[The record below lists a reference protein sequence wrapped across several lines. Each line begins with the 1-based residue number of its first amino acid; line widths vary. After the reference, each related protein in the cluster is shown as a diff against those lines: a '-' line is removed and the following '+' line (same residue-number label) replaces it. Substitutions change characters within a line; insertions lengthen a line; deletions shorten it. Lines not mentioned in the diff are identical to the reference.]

1 MSTVGE
7 DMKNLRRFYI
17 DGQWVDPLQPN
28 DMEVKNPATEQSVA
42 TISMGTAADID
53 LAVVA
58 ANNAFTTYSQFSVDQ
73 RIALLEQLLNVY
85 LDHYYEMA
93 VAISME
99 MGAPITFAVEE
110 QADCGSGH
118 IVATIEALKQYEFEQ
133 QVDASLIRKEPIG
146 VCGLITPWNWPI
158 NQIACK
164 VAPALATGCTMVLKP
179 SEISPL
185 SAYLFCEIIDRA
197 GIPKGVFNMVNGYG
211 PAVGQAMASH
221 PDIQMLS
228 FTGSTDAGID
238 VAKSAANSVKRVTQE
253 LGGKS
258 PAIIFE
264 DTDIESA
271 VRDTVHNIMSNSG
284 QSCNAPSRM
293 LVQASVYDQAVQIA
307 VQVAEQLVVD
317 DPSKEG
323 DHIGPVASCAQFDK
337 VQRLIQVGIDEG
349 AELVAG
355 GVGKP
360 QGLEQGYFCK
370 PTIFVA
376 VDNQMQ
382 IAREEIFGPVLVIIP
397 FDSEQQAIEIANDT
411 DYGLAAYLWTD
422 DRARAQ
428 RVTEKLRAGSVR
440 INGAGQGYDVPFG
453 GYKQSGNGREWGEFG
468 FDDFLEIKAISGLQ
482 FD

>member
-1 MSTVGE
+1 MPTLGE

-17 DGQWVDPLQPN
+17 DGQWVEPLEPN
-28 DMEVKNPATEQSVA
+28 DMEVQNPATEQSVA

-53 LAVVA
+53 LAVA
-58 ANNAFTTYSQFSVDQ
+58 AAKKAFTNYSQSSIEQ
-73 RIALLEQLLNVY
+73 RIQWLEQLLNVY

-118 IVATIEALKQYEFEQ
+118 LIATIDALKQYEFEQ
-133 QVDASLIRKEPIG
+133 QIDSSLIRKEPIG

-158 NQIACK
+158 NQIICK

-185 SAYLFCEIIDRA
+185 SAYLFSEIIDQA
-197 GIPKGVFNMVNGYG
+197 EIPEGVFNMVNGYG
-211 PAVGQAMASH
+211 PEIGQAMAMH
-221 PDIQMLS
+221 PNIQMLS
-228 FTGSTDAGID
+228 FTGSTDAGIE
-238 VAKSAANSVKRVTQE
+238 VAKSAATSVKRVAQE

-271 VRDTVHNIMSNSG
+271 VTDTVQHIMSNTG

-293 LVQASVYDQAVQIA
+293 LVQTSIYDQVVQYAVQIA
-307 VQVAEQLVVD
+307 EQIAVD

-323 DHIGPVASCAQFDK
+323 DHIGPVASCAQYEK
-337 VQRLIQVGIDEG
+337 VQRLIQAGIDEG
-349 AELVAG
+349 AKLVIG
-355 GVGKP
+355 GVGRP
-360 QGLEQGYFCK
+360 ADLQQGYFCK
-370 PTIFVA
+370 PTIFA
-376 VDNQMQ
+376 EVDNQMQ

-397 FDSEQQAIEIANDT
+397 FDGEQQAIEIANDT
-411 DYGLAAYLWTD
+411 DYGLAAYLYTD
-422 DRARAQ
+422 DIERIQ
-428 RVTEKLRAGSVR
+428 RVTKQLQAGSVR
-440 INGAGQGYDVPFG
+440 INGAGHGYEIPFG
-453 GYKQSGNGREWGEFG
+453 GYKQSGNGREWGEYG
-468 FDDFLEIKAISGLQ
+468 FEDFLEIKAISGL
-482 FD
+482 